1 MKTKKGNA
9 GYITARKKQ
18 TFIKTVLQFGIVV
31 AILLLGIAQ
40 TGDRMNVLTVVAVLG
55 CLPASKALVEFIMIL
70 PHTAISKEKVAEIE
84 EKARH
89 LTTVYDM
96 VFTSEKKSMRVPC
109 IAIGNDAVCGYT
121 TNPGEDIPFIEKHL
135 KQYANI
141 DVKIYDKYDMFLKQA
156 EEMSAEVQED
166 AKKGEDIRRIL
177 LNISL

>member
-1 MKTKKGNA
+1 MKIKKGNA

-40 TGDRMNVLTVVAVLG
+40 TGDRMNVLTIVAVLG

-70 PHTAISKEKVAEIE
+70 PHTTISKEKVAQIE

-109 IAIGNDAVCGYT
+109 IAIGKDTVCGYT
-121 TNPGEDIPFIEKHL
+121 TNPGEDIPFMEKHL

-141 DVKIYDKYDMFLKQA
+141 NIKICDEYDVFLKQI
-156 EEMSAEVQED
+156 EEMSGEAKDD
-166 AKKGEDIRRIL
+166 ANKGDIRRVL